1 MRQRRLCSTLRVIG
15 CETNQVVCATNRGLL
30 YSGLRLANE
39 YTRFFRNHRLVEEKA
54 LIRRALLLAVAVPD
68 HAAQTHDDENRSR
81 VSRSQSL
88 GVRHEWNYNL
98 V

>member
-1 MRQRRLCSTLRVIG
+1 MY
-15 CETNQVVCATNRGLL
+15 ATNRGLL
-30 YSGLRLANE
+30 YSGLHVANE
-39 YTRFFRNHRLVEEKA
+39 SVRFFRNHRLVEEKA

-81 VSRSQSL
+81 ISSSQSL
-88 GVRHEWNYNL
+88 GMRHEWNYNL

>member
-1 MRQRRLCSTLRVIG
+1 MY
-15 CETNQVVCATNRGLL
+15 ATNRGLL
-30 YSGLRLANE
+30 YSGLRVANE
-39 YTRFFRNHRLVEEKA
+39 SVRFFRNHRLVEEKA